1 MNNTIY
7 DVFISYR
14 RDGGGA
20 TAGRIN
26 DMLMADGYSV
36 SYDINTLREGRFDT
50 KLLERIEQCQDFIL
64 VVDKNCFDRTID
76 PVTDP
81 QEDWL
86 WRELAYAIKLKKNI
100 IPVLMTGASYPKRLP
115 DDINDVRNY
124 NGPRCIHEYFDDF
137 YKKLRE
143 FLHAYPR
150 MAKSPSQK
158 LSNLK
163 IKADMDCVFY
173 LDGEEKAH
181 LKAGAIQKFQLVKG
195 EYELKFVSED
205 NSNDFEEIGLEML
218 ETDKILK
225 VSLRSLRDSRI
236 QKEAEAKRIAEKQKT
251 GKKRLE
257 DDGKSSKKHFVEEE
271 PYEVSNLVEIER
283 NEVGGQRPFGLKRRE
298 DETTGRTRIFTV
310 DHISFK
316 MIYVEGGRFQMGSSD
331 DDNEASGDE
340 KPLHWVTLRDYYI
353 AETQVTQALWKAVMG
368 NNPSMFTGENNPVEF
383 VSWDDCH
390 IFIMELNELMENQVP
405 RGYFFALPT
414 EAQWEFAAKG
424 GKNSRGYLFAGS
436 NRFSDVAWH
445 NNIGSS
451 THPVKE
457 KEANELGLFDMSG
470 NVWEWCEDF
479 YDSSYY
485 SKSPENDPR
494 GPSSGYR
501 GLFFV
506 LPHVRR
512 GGGYCHSYKDC
523 RVASRASGLPNDR
536 ESYIGFRL
544 ALVRH

>member
-26 DMLMADGYSV
+26 DMLTADGYSV

-64 VVDKNCFDRTID
+64 VVDKNCFVRTID
-76 PVTDP
+76 PATDP

-100 IPVLMTGASYPKRLP
+100 IPVLMAGASFPKRLP

-124 NGPRCIHEYFDDF
+124 NGPQCIHEYFEDF

-150 MAKSPSQK
+150 IVKLPSPKVSY
-158 LSNLK
+158 LK

-173 LDGEEKAH
+173 LDGEEQAH
-181 LKAGAIQKFQLVKG
+181 LKAGVIQKFPLVKG
-195 EYELKFVSED
+195 EYELKFVSVD
-205 NSNDFEEIGLEML
+205 NSNDFKEIGLEMP
-218 ETDKILK
+218 EADKLLK
-225 VSLRSLRDSRI
+225 VSLRSLRDARI
-236 QKEAEAKRIAEKQKT
+236 QKEAETKKIAEKQKT
-251 GKKRLE
+251 IKKWHE
-257 DDGKSSKKHFVEEE
+257 AEEKASKKLFVAEE
-271 PYEVSNLVEIER
+271 PYEVSKLVEIER
-283 NEVGGQRPFGLKRRE
+283 NEVGEQRPFWLKRRE
-298 DETTGRTRIFTV
+298 DETTGRTRTFTV
-310 DHISFK
+310 GHISFK
-316 MIYVEGGRFQMGSSD
+316 MIQVEGGRFQMGSSD
-331 DDNEASGDE
+331 NDNEASGDE

-353 AETQVTQALWKAVMG
+353 AETQVTQALWDAVMG

-390 IFIMELNELMENQVP
+390 KFIMKLNELMEDQVP
-405 RGYFFALPT
+405 RGYLFALPT
-414 EAQWEFAAKG
+414 EAQWEFAARG
-424 GKNSRGYLFAGS
+424 GKNSGGFPYAGS
-436 NRFSDVAWH
+436 DRLSDVAWYE
-445 NNIGSS
+445 NVGSS

-457 KEANELGLFDMSG
+457 KWANEFGLFDMSG

-512 GGGYCHSYKDC
+512 GGSYCDSDKDC
-523 RVASRASGLPNDR
+523 RVASRASGLPNVR